1 MMEQAGEDTNF
12 FSGLVQ
18 ENLLLYLKSVTTE
31 FIWIGC
37 LCECEKISLFNWS
50 VGAQPFFVVM
60 SYASLV
66 CSDCTLDL
74 SWNAGPPLWSRWW
87 SDALWATTLTRW
99 WLHLLSCYVQ
109 KCCCGDRFY
118 SNKQGENQHSRFQLV
133 FQGRYFF
140 CCWQFL
146 CFLASDIAKILQ

>member
-1 MMEQAGEDTNF
+1 MEQAGEDTIF

-50 VGAQPFFVVM
+50 VGAQPFFAVM

-87 SDALWATTLTRW
+87 SDALWVTTLTRW
-99 WLHLLSCYVQ
+99 WLHPLSCYVQ
-109 KCCCGDRFY
+109 SVVVEIDFAVTNRERT
-118 SNKQGENQHSRFQLV
+118 NTQGFNWSFK
-133 FQGRYFF
+133 
-140 CCWQFL
+140 
-146 CFLASDIAKILQ
+146 ADIFSVVVDN